1 MSERTQRL
9 RGRILAVIAA
19 GIAVVAIVANLVH
32 SGKMLW
38 GGLVIVLLALVVWQG
53 LGRKVDGA

>member
-9 RGRILAVIAA
+9 RGRVLVLIAA
-19 GIAVVAIVANLVH
+19 GIAVGAIVANLVH

-38 GGLVIVLLALVVWQG
+38 GGLVILLLALVVWQG